1 MNCSETLSYVVVCSS
16 FFSAPPPPRLLLPLL
31 LDRLLV
37 GVAVREPRLLD
48 AGFVVVA
55 DLIVDLLDLGGLLL
69 DEDKVLLLFVVVAL
83 IDLGL
88 SAVPEETAAL
98 PDVRLGEIGMFSPV
112 GFGL

>member
-1 MNCSETLSYVVVCSS
+1 M
-16 FFSAPPPPRLLLPLL
+16 
-31 LDRLLV
+31 V

-83 IDLGL
+83 IDFGL
-88 SAVPEETAAL
+88 SAVPEETAVV
-98 PDVRLGEIGMFSPV
+98 PDFRLGEIGMFSPV
-112 GFGL
+112 GLGFDTLWKLIRSNRWQRFAVANTNRNAKQKQHDAC